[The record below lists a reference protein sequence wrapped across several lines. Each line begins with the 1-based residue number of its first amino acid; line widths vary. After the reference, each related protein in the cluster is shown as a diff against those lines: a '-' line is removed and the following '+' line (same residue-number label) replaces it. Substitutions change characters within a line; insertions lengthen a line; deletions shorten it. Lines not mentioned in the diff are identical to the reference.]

1 MNKIKDEKEQ
11 YNINKVA
18 AKYQN
23 LQLEK
28 LINMSVLQVKKILS
42 CNQNRMIER
51 AKFTYSPLGKAF
63 EKQIKTNE
71 DKEGKQIKALE
82 EHRKQIVKFNAFT
95 EKHTIW

>member
-1 MNKIKDEKEQ
+1 MNKIKDEKGQ

-95 EKHTIW
+95 EKHTI

>member
-28 LINMSVLQVKKILS
+28 TDKRECLTGEKILS
-42 CNQNRMIER
+42 SNQNRMIER

>member
-95 EKHTIW
+95 EKHTI